1 MSHFCI
7 RIILIILIISLYFS
21 GLYCVEL
28 YNNLDDYI
36 NIYIKGKPSK
46 IFT

>member
-1 MSHFCI
+1 MTHFYI
-7 RIILIILIISLYFS
+7 LIILIILIINLYFS

-36 NIYIKGKPSK
+36 NIYINDKK
-46 IFT
+46 